1 MVRTTGALGTEA
13 VSVLAFAPLHCLH
26 EMSTVFGGHQSA
38 DLLMMT
44 VLFVTSAGGLD
55 TEGAA
60 VAVEVEFDL
69 LDEGGLLVGDVI
81 GGLAFLHR
89 L

>member
-1 MVRTTGALGTEA
+1 MWRKKPSLVLAPPSCTCASVSAGTIITTTGIVGAVMVRTTGALGTEA

-44 VLFVTSAGGLD
+44 VLFVTSA
-55 TEGAA
+55 
-60 VAVEVEFDL
+60 
-69 LDEGGLLVGDVI
+69 
-81 GGLAFLHR
+81 
-89 L
+89 